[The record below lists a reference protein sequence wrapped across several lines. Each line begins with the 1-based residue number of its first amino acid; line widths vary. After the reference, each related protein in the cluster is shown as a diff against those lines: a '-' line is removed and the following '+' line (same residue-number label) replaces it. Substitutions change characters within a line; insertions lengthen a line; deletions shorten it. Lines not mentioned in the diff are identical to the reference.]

1 MTATP
6 RYFTGRVLKAAQE
19 ADLEVASM
27 DDATKFG
34 TVFHRLT
41 FGEAIKRDLLTDY
54 QVAVVGVDDATYR
67 EWAEKGA
74 LVTRDGKKITDA
86 RTLAGQIGLAK
97 AMRKYD
103 LHRTISLPLPRRP
116 CPRVRRRDARS
127 HRVDACP
134 AATEGC
140 AVVRATPRVR

>member
-1 MTATP
+1 M
-6 RYFTGRVLKAAQE
+6 
-19 ADLEVASM
+19 
-27 DDATKFG
+27 
-34 TVFHRLT
+34 FHRLT

-54 QVAVVGVDDATYR
+54 QVVVVGVDDATYR

-103 LHRTISLPLPRRP
+103 LHRIISLPLPGRS

-127 HRVDACP
+127 DRLDACP
-134 AATEGC
+134 AAPEGC
-140 AVVRATPRVR
+140 AVDRATHRVR